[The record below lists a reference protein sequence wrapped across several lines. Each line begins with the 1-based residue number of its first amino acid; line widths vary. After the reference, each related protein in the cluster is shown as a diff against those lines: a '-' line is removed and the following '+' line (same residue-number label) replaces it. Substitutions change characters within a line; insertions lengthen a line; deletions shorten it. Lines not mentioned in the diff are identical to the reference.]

1 MLLKRNWK
9 WVLTAAVL
17 LGLKLFSSNSER
29 VERIYA
35 MGIYPKIGTA
45 FQFLFGWLPF
55 STGDIFYSL
64 LIIYGILS
72 LVRFIK
78 AFRKSE
84 QKWNAMLMA
93 IQKLALAICWL
104 WIYFQVA
111 WGLNYD
117 RPSIP
122 KRYAMDRSPV
132 RTTEIDSFAVS
143 MLDGVK
149 QFAPHRGSN
158 DLLRKS
164 SLQVNDK
171 HQVKPS
177 LFGVIGNYMGYSGYF
192 NPFTGEA
199 QINTHMPAFTLPFT
213 AAHESA
219 HQEGEARESDANF
232 IGFLK
237 AMKSGDSALL
247 YSAHLEMF
255 LFANA
260 AIRQEDSTR
269 AGFLFKQLPAV
280 AQKDL
285 KAYRAFLKKYQG
297 PIDAATTWFY
307 TRFLQFN
314 NQPEGMRSYDKGMIY
329 VMRWHSSIQ

>member
-1 MLLKRNWK
+1 MT
-9 WVLTAAVL
+9 VAVL
-17 LGLKLFSSNSER
+17 LGLNLFSNNSER

-35 MGIYPKIGTA
+35 TGIYPTIATA

-55 STGDIFYSL
+55 SIGDIFYSL
-64 LIIYGILS
+64 LIIYGIIS
-72 LVRFIK
+72 LVSFIK
-78 AFRKSE
+78 AFKKSE
-84 QKWNAMLMA
+84 QKWNALLTAM
-93 IQKLALAICWL
+93 QKLALAICWL

-132 RTTEIDSFAVS
+132 RSTEIDSFAVR
-143 MLDGVK
+143 MLAGVI
-149 QFAPHRGSN
+149 QYAPQRGS
-158 DLLRKS
+158 DSQLLSKALKVRAR
-164 SLQVNDK
+164 
-171 HQVKPS
+171 HGVKPS
-177 LFGVIGNYMGYSGYF
+177 LFGVVGNYMGYSGYF
-192 NPFTGEA
+192 NPLTGEA

-219 HQEGEARESDANF
+219 HQDGEARESDANF

-237 AMKSGDSALL
+237 AMKSGDSAML

-255 LFANA
+255 LYANS

-269 AGFLFKQLPAV
+269 AKALFKQLPVV
-280 AQKDL
+280 AEKDL
-285 KAYRAFLKKYQG
+285 KEYRSFLKKYQG

-307 TRFLQFN
+307 SNFLRFN

-329 VMRWHSSIQ
+329 VMRWSK